1 MERRSGSVRR
11 FNQVTALAAVVG
23 LLALLGPSWLLLK
36 ANRLVAGDV
45 FGAFALPGP
54 YATLLLVAWSLLLLL
69 SFLRLP
75 GRAWGL
81 ALLATGALVA
91 GLLLVGEGSSTLLAG
106 SSDPERARVSLQGGV
121 WLTLLAYYIG
131 IFGALGDK
139 LRDAPR
145 DTPQDTRQDVPQTG
159 RKWLM
164 VVPGPAIAVALVAT
178 GTFGSVGLAQELRS
192 QGGDFAAE
200 LLRHLALSGTS
211 VLLACA
217 IGIPAAIWA
226 ARREAAARI
235 VLPTASFLQTIPSL
249 ALFGL
254 MLLPLA
260 RLGSNV
266 TVGTALLFC
275 SVGLALTAGVGA
287 LSRRFAGRV
296 GVLLTL
302 LTLLLALLPLL
313 LLTVIVAVLL
323 NDVLVALFSLDPGAL
338 RLPESLSAPLSSLGV
353 RGIGTAPALI
363 ALTLYAFLPVVRN
376 TYTGIRE
383 VPQAATEAGRG
394 MGMSSG
400 QILRRVELPLALP
413 LIFEGVRASAVLSI
427 GIATVAFLI
436 GAGGLGTFIERG
448 ISQQVPDLILLG
460 ALPIIALALVTD
472 ALLRALG
479 QLVTPRGVR

>member
-1 MERRSGSVRR
+1 MFSPTNRV
-11 FNQVTALAAVVG
+11 NQVTALAAAVG

-54 YATLLLVAWSLLLLL
+54 YAYALLTAWALLLLL
-69 SFLRLP
+69 SFVRLP

-81 ALLATGALVA
+81 ALFSTLALVF
-91 GLLLVGEGSSTLLAG
+91 GLLLVGGGSSALLAD

-131 IFGALGDK
+131 IFGALGD
-139 LRDAPR
+139 A
-145 DTPQDTRQDVPQTG
+145 PQTS
-159 RKWLM
+159 RTRALM
-164 VVPGPAIAVALVAT
+164 VVPGLAIAVFLVAT
-178 GTFGSVGLAQELRS
+178 GTFSSVGLSQELRS
-192 QGGDFAAE
+192 QGGDFTAE
-200 LLRHLALSGTS
+200 LLRHLALAGTS

-217 IGIPAAIWA
+217 IGIPAAVWA
-226 ARREAAARI
+226 ARRDEAARI

-249 ALFGL
+249 ALFGI

-275 SVGLALTAGVGA
+275 AVGLALAAGVGV
-287 LSRRFAGRV
+287 LSRRAPEGLRGPLV
-296 GVLLTL
+296 VVTL
-302 LTLLLALLPLL
+302 LVALLPIL

-323 NDVLVALFSLDPGAL
+323 NDVFVALFSLDFGAL
-338 RLPESLSAPLSSLGV
+338 RLPKRLSAPLSSLGV

-394 MGMSSG
+394 MGMSTG

-413 LIFEGVRASAVLSI
+413 LIFEGVRASTVLTI

-460 ALPIIALALVTD
+460 ALPIIALALLAD
-472 ALLRALG
+472 AVLRGIG
-479 QLVTPRGVR
+479 QLVTPRGIR

>member
-1 MERRSGSVRR
+1 MLSPTNRV
-11 FNQVTALAAVVG
+11 NQVTVLAAAVG

-36 ANRLVAGDV
+36 ANRLVAGDA
-45 FGAFALPGP
+45 FGAFALPDP
-54 YATLLLVAWSLLLLL
+54 YAYALLAAWALLLLL
-69 SFLRLP
+69 SFVRLP

-81 ALLATGALVA
+81 ALFSALALIF
-91 GLLLVGEGSSTLLAG
+91 GLLLVGAG
-106 SSDPERARVSLQGGV
+106 SSDLLADSTDPERARVSLQGGV

-131 IFGALGDK
+131 VFGALGD
-139 LRDAPR
+139 A
-145 DTPQDTRQDVPQTG
+145 PQTG
-159 RKWLM
+159 RARALM
-164 VVPGPAIAVALVAT
+164 VVPGLAVAVFLIAT
-178 GTFGSVGLAQELRS
+178 GTFSSVGLSQELRS
-192 QGGDFAAE
+192 QGGDFTAE

-217 IGIPAAIWA
+217 IGIPAAVWA
-226 ARREAAARI
+226 ARRDEAARI

-260 RLGSNV
+260 RLGRDV

-275 SVGLALTAGVGA
+275 GAGLLLAAGVA
-287 LSRRFAGRV
+287 VLSRRAPERV
-296 GVLLTL
+296 RGPLVVVTL
-302 LTLLLALLPLL
+302 LVALLPVL
-313 LLTVIVAVLL
+313 LLTVIVAVIL
-323 NDVLVALFSLDPGAL
+323 NDVFVALFSLDFGAL
-338 RLPESLSAPLSSLGV
+338 RLPKNLSAPLSSLGV

-383 VPQAATEAGRG
+383 VPKAATEAGRG
-394 MGMSSG
+394 MGMSTG

-413 LIFEGVRASAVLSI
+413 LIFEGVRASTVLTI

-460 ALPIIALALVTD
+460 ALPIIALALVAD
-472 ALLRALG
+472 AALRGVG
-479 QLVTPRGVR
+479 QLVTPRGIR

>member
-1 MERRSGSVRR
+1 MFSSLENRV
-11 FNQVTALAAVVG
+11 NQVTALAAALG

-54 YATLLLVAWSLLLLL
+54 YAYALLAAWLLLLLL
-69 SFLRLP
+69 SFVRLP

-81 ALLATGALVA
+81 ALFSTLALTA
-91 GLLLVGEGSSTLLAG
+91 GLLLVGEGSSTLLAN
-106 SSDPERARVSLQGGV
+106 SDPERARVSLQGGV

-131 IFGALGDK
+131 IFGALGDAQAK
-139 LRDAPR
+139 PDA
-145 DTPQDTRQDVPQTG
+145 TQTG
-159 RKWLM
+159 RKRLLM
-164 VVPGPAIAVALVAT
+164 VMPGLVVAVFLIAT
-178 GTFGSVGLAQELRS
+178 GTFNSVGLAQELRT
-192 QGGDFAAE
+192 QGGDFTAE
-200 LLRHLALSGTS
+200 LLRHLALAGTS

-217 IGIPAAIWA
+217 IGIPAAVWA
-226 ARREAAARI
+226 ARRDEAARI
-235 VLPTASFLQTIPSL
+235 VLPTANFLQTIPSL

-275 SVGLALTAGVGA
+275 GVGLVLAAGVGV
-287 LSRRFAGRV
+287 LSRRAPEGLRGPLV
-296 GVLLTL
+296 VVTL
-302 LTLLLALLPLL
+302 LVALLPVL
-313 LLTVIVAVLL
+313 LLTVVVAVLL
-323 NDVLVALFSLDPGAL
+323 NDVFVATFSLDFGAL
-338 RLPESLSAPLSSLGV
+338 RLPGSLNAPLSSLGV

-383 VPQAATEAGRG
+383 VPRAATEAGRG
-394 MGMSSG
+394 MGMSTG

-413 LIFEGVRASAVLSI
+413 LIFEGVRASTVLTI

-460 ALPIIALALVTD
+460 ALPIIALALLAD
-472 ALLRALG
+472 AALRAVG
-479 QLVTPRGVR
+479 QLVTPRGIR

>member
-1 MERRSGSVRR
+1 MLLPTNRV
-11 FNQVTALAAVVG
+11 NQVTALAAAVG
-23 LLALLGPSWLLLK
+23 LLALFGPSWLLLK

-54 YATLLLVAWSLLLLL
+54 YAYALLAVWTPLLLL
-69 SFLRLP
+69 SFFRVP

-81 ALLATGALVA
+81 ALLSTLALVF
-91 GLLLVGEGSSTLLAG
+91 GLLLVGGGSSDLLAD
-106 SSDPERARVSLQGGV
+106 STDPERARVSLQGGV
-121 WLTLLAYYIG
+121 WLTLLAYYVG
-131 IFGALGDK
+131 IFGALGD
-139 LRDAPR
+139 
-145 DTPQDTRQDVPQTG
+145 TPKGANQNAPQTG
-159 RKWLM
+159 RARALM
-164 VVPGPAIAVALVAT
+164 VVPGLAVAVFLVAT
-178 GTFGSVGLAQELRS
+178 GTFSSVGLSQELRS
-192 QGGDFAAE
+192 QGGDFNAE

-217 IGIPAAIWA
+217 IGIPAAVWA
-226 ARREAAARI
+226 ARREEAARI

-260 RLGSNV
+260 RLGRDV

-275 SVGLALTAGVGA
+275 VGGLLLAAGVAA
-287 LSRRFAGRV
+287 LSRRAPE
-296 GVLLTL
+296 GVRGPLVVVTL
-302 LTLLLALLPLL
+302 LVALLPVL
-313 LLTVIVAVLL
+313 LLTVVAAVIL
-323 NDVLVALFSLDPGAL
+323 NDVFVALFSLDFGGLGLPG
-338 RLPESLSAPLSSLGV
+338 SLSAPLSSLGV

-383 VPQAATEAGRG
+383 VPKAATEAGRG
-394 MGMSSG
+394 MGMSTG

-413 LIFEGVRASAVLSI
+413 LIFEGVRASTVLTI

-460 ALPIIALALVTD
+460 ALPIIALALTAD
-472 ALLRALG
+472 AALRGVG
-479 QLVTPRGVR
+479 QLLTPRGIR